1 MLRRKYNKRTTG
13 SLRYDAAV
21 LQCGRESG
29 RFALNAG
36 AMKLLPFSLISAL
49 ATGFAHAQEPTAAPS
64 AASSTTAATP
74 FAASQAATATT
85 VSATAA
91 TSTTLPEVTVTAER
105 HVTDLKKTPVSVGV
119 LGADRFTTG
128 GVAQPGDLNAA
139 TASLVAGGPSQRT
152 AGSGGIYIRGI
163 GTGSPTYSSAVAL
176 YVDDVYIPRSLGNG
190 LYMAFPDVERVEV
203 LRGPQGT
210 LYGMNSSAGAR
221 KVISLDPTDNSAWI
235 QGTAGS
241 YGALGVK
248 AYVSHEIKP
257 GLLYFSLAYGRY
269 KDDGYTNDPVIG
281 RSIDSTNTEV
291 LRGKV
296 RLTPTADTEALFSY
310 DIERDRSDTYS
321 YIAPNYPGSGIRT
334 SYENTDPSIDRDIS
348 GVSLRLTK
356 KFGDHLSLRSITAH
370 RWISD
375 GRYPLTQDGVPT
387 DLYGWLLN
395 IDQHQTSQEFQF
407 NGDYDRFSF
416 TTGAVYFSEDV
427 TDFRPSWTSGVY
439 KGIVSQIENKSYAAY
454 AQGHY
459 KITPQFGVTAGI
471 RVNRDEQNYQ
481 NTGFASNAA
490 LQVLGTTF
498 QTGQLTQNV
507 NSVTPKI
514 GIDYQWNP
522 NIFSYASITKGEK
535 SGGYNPVAASLAI
548 SQIAVSPERVLT
560 YELGN
565 KLTFWGG
572 RAQLNTALFY
582 NDFDDYQ
589 AAIGNAIINGQLING
604 SVTVN
609 AGKARTY
616 GAEFELTARPVSDLN
631 VNTWL
636 TVQQAEFQQ
645 FVNPTGAPT
654 GNYVGNQLPYAS
666 HIIAGVHATYRLPL
680 HVPGTTRIGATV
692 RFLSHSYIDI
702 ANQQPLGAQTYIDAM
717 AEYTSPSSNWTA
729 TFEVRNLL
737 NRAYVL
743 GYNVTP
749 SIGLNA
755 YNYSPPRTFMVSLR
769 RDF

>member
-1 MLRRKYNKRTTG
+1 MLSTISKKETGGKAQGVTSSNPHLRKRSHRVFNR
-13 SLRYDAAV
+13 S
-21 LQCGRESG
+21 
-29 RFALNAG
+29 
-36 AMKLLPFSLISAL
+36 AMKMLPLSLASIL
-49 ATGFAHAQEPTAAPS
+49 ATGFAHAQEPAA
-64 AASSTTAATP
+64 AVLGASESTAATP
-74 FAASQAATATT
+74 PVAS
-85 VSATAA
+85 SATGAA
-91 TSTTLPEVTVTAER
+91 TLPEVTVTATR

-119 LGADRFTTG
+119 LNADRFTTG
-128 GVAQPGDLNAA
+128 GVAQPGDLNGA

-176 YVDDVYIPRSLGNG
+176 YVDDVYIPRSIGNG

-221 KVISLDPTDNSAWI
+221 KVISLDPTDNSAWV
-235 QGTAGS
+235 QATAGS
-241 YGALGVK
+241 YGALGAK

-269 KDDGYTNDPVIG
+269 KDDGYTKDPVLG
-281 RSIDSTNTEV
+281 RDIDATNTEV
-291 LRGKV
+291 LRAKI
-296 RLTPTADTEALFSY
+296 RLTPTPDTEALVSY
-310 DIERDRSDTYS
+310 DIERDRSDSYS

-395 IDQHQTSQEFQF
+395 IDQHQTSQEFQL

-416 TTGAVYFSEDV
+416 TTGAVYFAEDV
-427 TDFRPSWTSGVY
+427 TDFRPGWTNSVY
-439 KGIVSQIENKSYAAY
+439 KGIVSQIENKSYAVY

-459 KITPQFGVTAGI
+459 KITPQLGLTAGI
-471 RVNRDEQNYQ
+471 RVNRDEQNYE

-498 QTGQLTQNV
+498 RTGQLTQNV

-522 NIFSYASITKGEK
+522 SVFSYASVTKGEK
-535 SGGYNPVAASLAI
+535 SGGYNPVAATLTI
-548 SQIAVSPERVLT
+548 SNIAVSPERVLT

-565 KLTFWGG
+565 KVTFWGG

-589 AAIGNAIINGQLING
+589 AAIGNAIVNGQLVNG

-616 GAEFELTARPVSDLN
+616 GAEFELTARPLYNLN
-631 VNTWL
+631 VNAWL
-636 TVQQAEFQQ
+636 TAQQAQFQQ

-666 HIIAGVHATYRLPL
+666 HIIAGVHASYRLPWS
-680 HVPGTTRIGATV
+680 VPGTTRVNATV
-692 RFLSHSYIDI
+692 RYLSRSYIDI
-702 ANQQPLGAQTYIDAM
+702 ANRQPLAAQTYIDAS
-717 AEYTSPSSNWTA
+717 ADYRSPSSNWTV

-755 YNYSPPRTFMVSLR
+755 YNYSPPRTFLVSLR